1 MCIDIAREA
10 MTRHA
15 AGAAIDAIYAH
26 VDALFRPR
34 PGATER

>member
-15 AGAAIDAIYAH
+15 AGAAIDEIQAH
-26 VDALFRPR
+26 VEALFRPR
-34 PGATER
+34 PGANER